1 MYELLPNLTVTYP
14 DGRTVTGKDMM
25 SLLRTIPGV
34 GNRYGEILVAE
45 AGLDVVKRFGS
56 AGA

>member
-1 MYELLPNLTVTYP
+1 MHELLQHLTLTSP
-14 DGRTVTGKDMM
+14 DGRTVTGEAMV

-45 AGLDVVKRFGS
+45 AGREVVKRCGS

>member
-1 MYELLPNLTVTYP
+1 MYELLHNLTVTYP

-25 SLLRTIPGV
+25 SLLSTIPGV